1 MEGEEE
7 EEEEE
12 EEERGRGKGGRSGGE
27 EGEEGVE
34 EGGEE
39 VEYHLADLEEGRN
52 TVEMGEGFRQGE
64 RVEEVLTEESP
75 EHSAP
80 LLNTQLETLHR
91 RSGGRVRGRGSSRG
105 RGGRRVGGRRTG
117 TGVTIDSA
125 DTERG

>member
-7 EEEEE
+7 EEEAM
-12 EEERGRGKGGRSGGE
+12 GRGKGGISGGE
-27 EGEEGVE
+27 EGEERVE

-39 VEYHLADLEEGRN
+39 VEYHLADLEGGRN
-52 TVEMGEGFRQGE
+52 MVEMGERFRQGE
-64 RVEEVLTEESP
+64 RVGEEVLTDESP

-80 LLNTQLETLHR
+80 LLDTQLETLHR